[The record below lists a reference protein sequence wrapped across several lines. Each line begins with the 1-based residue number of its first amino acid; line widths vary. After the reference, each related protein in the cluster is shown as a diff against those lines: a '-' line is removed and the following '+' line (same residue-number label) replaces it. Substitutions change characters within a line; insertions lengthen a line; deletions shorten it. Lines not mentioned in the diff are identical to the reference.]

1 MQIVYHFTD
10 EDVSIEVPE
19 EWGAILIA
27 FDEAEARSNRA
38 ETRRHSSL
46 EGMEHEGEWFAAPNA
61 DVLEKILRRIDVE
74 ALHRALPMLTPTQR
88 DLVRRVFFLGERP
101 SEIAAAEGVDK
112 SAITHRLKRIY
123 CQLKKSLP

>member
-1 MQIVYHFTD
+1 MQITYHFPD

-46 EGMEHEGEWFAAPNA
+46 EGMEYEGEWFAAPNA
-61 DVLEKILRRIDVE
+61 DVLEKILRRIDSE
-74 ALHRALPMLTPTQR
+74 ALRRALPMLTSTQQE
-88 DLVRRVFFLGERP
+88 LVRRVFFLGERP
-101 SEIAAAEGVDK
+101 SEIAAEEGVTK
-112 SAITHRLKRIY
+112 QAVQRRLNKIY
-123 CQLKKSLP
+123 VRLRKFLE